1 MTDFDLDSHFESEN
15 GGTPV
20 TSFIIP
26 SSPADRKKIMD
37 AMNEVSACKTRIE
50 GEREYIKET
59 IDMLSKDFKIPKKH
73 LNRLAKVIHKQNFAE
88 EQSQDEEFQTL
99 VEAVTKQQN

>member
-1 MTDFDLDSHFESEN
+1 MTDFDLDSHFKSEN

-26 SSPADRKKIMD
+26 SSPTDRKKIMD

-73 LNRLAKVIHKQNFAE
+73 LNRLAKVVHKQNFAE